1 MQSEPF
7 PPSPMPL
14 EILLLRLAHVLGG
27 IFWAG
32 GGIYGALFVT
42 PALIAAGPAAAPIIA
57 DMQRRK
63 LFTVLPVVAILTM
76 LSGLRLLW
84 IVSGGFGAAY
94 FGTRQGLTYAL
105 AGGASIVAFLVA
117 LSVARPAG
125 VRLGQLAA
133 TLEQLAPDARAA
145 TLATMATLKR
155 RSALGS
161 AVAIWLLAFAALGM
175 SVARYL

>member
-1 MQSEPF
+1 
-7 PPSPMPL
+7 MPL
-14 EILLLRLAHVLGG
+14 EILLLRLVHVLGG

-117 LSVARPAG
+117 LTVARPAG

-133 TLEQLAPDARAA
+133 TRGARIGGGHLAARVRRTWHVRGTLPVAPRLSLRPACDRLEGTRE
-145 TLATMATLKR
+145 
-155 RSALGS
+155 
-161 AVAIWLLAFAALGM
+161 
-175 SVARYL
+175 